1 MNAPFVATSATSRL
15 AAISIEPDTARMRR
29 FCLEWI
35 KTAGEYG
42 LTCDE
47 LETFTEMRHQTA
59 SARIVE
65 LRNRGDIAP
74 LIGPDGV
81 PVRRRTRS
89 GRLAQAWVAYNIT

>member
-1 MNAPFVATSATSRL
+1 MTTPYAPTSETSRL
-15 AAISIEPDTARMRR
+15 AAISIEPDTGRIRR
-29 FCLEWI
+29 FCYDWI

-74 LIGPDGV
+74 LIGPDGH

-89 GRLAQAWVAYNIT
+89 GRLAQAYVTYQIS